1 MNNRLVLLSVVSV
14 VVVLGF
20 VLDPG
25 DADGKDPR
33 LPQGPKG
40 IARKYPGD
48 VGIEKDPD
56 VVFAETFEGT
66 LPEILARFEDVSGKE
81 TFSLAPDVPGSAGG
95 TQSLLMTHVGGGE
108 SRNHLYRR
116 IAPGLEQM
124 FARFYVKFDK
134 DCAPVHHFGTHV
146 GGNNPSSKWPMMDAG
161 NAPAGDKSFNVSIEP
176 FGKSW
181 TWDYYTYWC
190 EMRGSPPKGKRWGN
204 VFVRDP
210 KLEVVRG
217 EWVCVEL
224 MVKMNDPEDTNGELA
239 LWIDGKRVSHL
250 GKGFPV
256 GTWTFDKFTPGK
268 KGPGVTWDHELGDRR
283 ATRGGGPF
291 EGFRWR
297 TVKELNANYVWLS
310 LYMTHKQKGHISKVH
325 FDNVVVASKYIGP
338 IQKPQR

>member
-1 MNNRLVLLSVVSV
+1 MTSRILLLAVAGL
-14 VVVLGF
+14 VLGF
-20 VLDPG
+20 GVVLHPG
-25 DADGKDPR
+25 NADGRAPR
-33 LPQGPKG
+33 LPQGSKG
-40 IARKYPGD
+40 IAANYPGD
-48 VGIEKDPD
+48 AGIEKDPK
-56 VVFAETFEGT
+56 VVFVETFAGT
-66 LPEILARFEDVSGKE
+66 LPEITARWEDVLGEK
-81 TFSLAPDVPGSAGG
+81 TFALATDVPKGASG
-95 TQSLLMTHVGGGE
+95 TQSLLMTHIGGEE

-116 IAPGLEQM
+116 IEPGLEQM

-134 DCAPVHHFGTHV
+134 DCAPVHHFGTHI
-146 GGNNPSSKWPMMDAG
+146 GGNNPSTKWPMMDAG
-161 NAPAGDKSFNVSIEP
+161 NAPAGDKHFNASIEP

-190 EMRGSPPKGKRWGN
+190 EMRGSPPNGKRWGN

-210 KLEVVRG
+210 KLEVERG
-217 EWVCVEL
+217 KWICVEM

-268 KGPGVTWDHELGDRR
+268 KSQGVTWDHEQGARR
-283 ATRGGGPF
+283 SIRGGLPF

-325 FDNVVVASKYIGP
+325 FDNVVLAKEYIGP
-338 IQKPQR
+338 IQKPRR